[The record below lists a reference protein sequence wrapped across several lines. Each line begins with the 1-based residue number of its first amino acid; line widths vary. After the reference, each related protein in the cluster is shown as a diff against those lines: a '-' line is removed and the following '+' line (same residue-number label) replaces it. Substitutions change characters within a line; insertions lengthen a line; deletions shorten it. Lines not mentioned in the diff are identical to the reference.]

1 MATTAGATTGQEPP
15 LPGAGSGPPLEI
27 LHGFTLVDG
36 LGGPPVA
43 NAAIA
48 ARGTLIV
55 DAGPLEA
62 VLSRLPGGS
71 EAVRVDLGG
80 GWVIPGLI
88 DAHVHL
94 ATAPDRDASVAE
106 LERLLRSGITA
117 VRDMA
122 GDARLLA
129 ALSLEARTGRIVAP
143 DIYFA
148 ALVAGPPFFDDP
160 RARSAAEGVPAGTA
174 PWLQAVGPET
184 DLALAV
190 ARAKGTSATGLKI
203 YADLDADL
211 VRRLT
216 EEAHRQGM
224 PVWAHAMVY
233 PARPLEVVRSGV
245 DVVSHVCPMAWE
257 AMAEAPNRYHHPTR
271 PGYERVSARAPIF
284 DMLLAEM
291 ARRGTILDAT
301 LAMHS
306 RLEGGPAE
314 GAGPAPAGPPA
325 ICSRDFA
332 RDLVRRA
339 HELGVPIAAG
349 TDFST
354 PASQAPA
361 LFLELEAL
369 VEHGGL
375 TPLEAV
381 EAATRVAAASMGLQ
395 DRIGTLQPGAELT
408 LVLVDA
414 DPTEDI
420 RNLRTVREVWKN
432 AVRYRR

>member
-1 MATTAGATTGQEPP
+1 M
-15 LPGAGSGPPLEI
+15 
-27 LHGFTLVDG
+27 DG
-36 LGGPPVA
+36 LGGPPVPD
-43 NAAIA
+43 AAIA
-48 ARGTLIV
+48 ARGARIV
-55 DAGPLEA
+55 DAGPLDEVVA
-62 VLSRLPGGS
+62 RVPGAAS
-71 EAVRVDLGG
+71 AVRVDLGG
-80 GWVIPGLI
+80 GWVVPGLI

-94 ATAPDRDASVAE
+94 ATAPDRDAAVAE

-129 ALSLEARTGRIVAP
+129 SLSLEAGTGRIVAP
-143 DIYFA
+143 DVHFA
-148 ALVAGPPFFDDP
+148 ALVAGAPFFEDP
-160 RARSAAEGVPAGTA
+160 RARSAAEGVPAGAA
-174 PWLQAVGPET
+174 PWLQAVGPDT

-190 ARAKGTSATGLKI
+190 ARARGTSATGLKI
-203 YADLDADL
+203 YADLEAGL

-245 DVVSHVCPMAWE
+245 DVVSHACPMAWE
-257 AMAEAPNRYHHPTR
+257 AMAEAPDRYHHPAR
-271 PGYERVSARAPIF
+271 PGYERVSAGAPVF
-284 DMLLAEM
+284 DTLLGEM

-325 ICSRDFA
+325 VCSRDFA

-339 HELGVPIAAG
+339 HQLGVPIAAG

-354 PASQAPA
+354 PPADAPA

-395 DRIGTLQPGAELT
+395 DRIGTLQAGTQLT
-408 LVLVDA
+408 FVLLDA
-414 DPTEDI
+414 DPSADVG
-420 RNLRTVREVWKN
+420 NLRAVREVWKN

>member
-1 MATTAGATTGQEPP
+1 MALG
-15 LPGAGSGPPLEI
+15 LGAGSVGAQESAPSPPLEI

-36 LGGPPVA
+36 LGGPPVP

-48 ARGTLIV
+48 ARGTRIV
-55 DAGPLEA
+55 DAGPLEE
-62 VLSRLPGGS
+62 VLRRVPGAGT
-71 EAVRVDLGG
+71 ALRVDLGG

-94 ATAPDRDASVAE
+94 ATAPDRDAALAE

-129 ALSLEARTGRIVAP
+129 GLSLESRTGRIVAP
-143 DIYFA
+143 DIHFA
-148 ALVAGPPFFDDP
+148 ALVAGPSFFEDP
-160 RARSAAEGVPAGTA
+160 RARSAAEGLAPGTA
-174 PWLQAVGPET
+174 PWLQAVGPDT
-184 DLALAV
+184 DIPLAI

-203 YADLDADL
+203 YADLDDTL

-216 EEAHRQGM
+216 AEAHRQGM
-224 PVWAHAMVY
+224 LVWAHATVY
-233 PARPLEVVRSGV
+233 PARPLAVVRSGV
-245 DVVSHVCPMAWE
+245 DVVSHACPVAWE
-257 AMAEAPNRYHHPTR
+257 AMAEVPDLYHHPAR
-271 PGYERVSARAPIF
+271 PGYERVSAGAPVF
-284 DMLLAEM
+284 DALLREM
-291 ARRGTILDAT
+291 ADRGTILDAT

-314 GAGPAPAGPPA
+314 GAGPAPAGPLA
-325 ICSRDFA
+325 VCDRAFV
-332 RDLVRRA
+332 RELVRRA

-354 PASQAPA
+354 PASEPPA
-361 LFLELEAL
+361 LFLELRAL
-369 VEHGGL
+369 VEHAGL
-375 TPLEAV
+375 TPLDAI

-395 DRIGTLQPGAELT
+395 ERVGTLQSGTALT
-408 LVLVDA
+408 FVLLDA
-414 DPTEDI
+414 DPTADI
-420 RNLRTVREVWKN
+420 GNLLSVREVWKN